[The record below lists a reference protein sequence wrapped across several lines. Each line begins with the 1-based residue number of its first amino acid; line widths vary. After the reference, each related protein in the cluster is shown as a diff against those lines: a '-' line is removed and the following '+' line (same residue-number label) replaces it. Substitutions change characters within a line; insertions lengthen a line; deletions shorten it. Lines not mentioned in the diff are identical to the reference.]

1 MKRQAGRIQRVSTLT
16 ALDAFILCVRT
27 VSEAI
32 AQLGEV
38 DTLVHTVTFV
48 LVGRT
53 LEAGR
58 STCHNIVTYSS
69 SPNTLHITRPHS

>member
-1 MKRQAGRIQRVSTLT
+1 MQRVCTLT
-16 ALDAFILCVRT
+16 ALDAFILCFRT

-38 DTLVHTVTFV
+38 DTLVHTVTLV

-58 STCHNIVTYSS
+58 GTCHNIVTYLS
-69 SPNTLHITRPHS
+69 SPNTFHFTRSLDS